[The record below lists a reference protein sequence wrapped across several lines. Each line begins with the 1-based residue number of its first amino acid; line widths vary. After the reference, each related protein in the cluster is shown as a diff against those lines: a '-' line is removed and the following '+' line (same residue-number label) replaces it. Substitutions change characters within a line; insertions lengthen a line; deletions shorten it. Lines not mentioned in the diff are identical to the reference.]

1 MKRMMVFALSLFTL
15 LGSVW
20 ADKLTATDVAIQQG
34 RTAVLNVGLT
44 NPDTE
49 YGGVQF
55 KLVLPEGITATAIEK
70 GERIADLDVTIGL
83 KDNQVLAF
91 YLADDLK
98 PTALPGTSGTVAGI
112 TLQASASLA
121 AGSYAGKLT
130 EVQVTDLNSE
140 SFDLDDV
147 TFSITVSEPLI
158 TVLDETSSSV
168 PEATDGVVE
177 LLVKRTIKADTWST
191 VCLPFDMTEEQVKA
205 AFGNGVQ
212 LAEFTDYEAEYDDAD
227 NVTAIT
233 VNFDDADLSE
243 GLYANYPYL
252 IRVTDSVTEFSVTAK
267 VDPDEENAVA
277 EYDNG
282 KTGKN
287 RKVFGTFKGVLHS
300 GTNVPANDLFLS
312 DNKFYYSTGNSPI
325 KAFRAYLNLVEMM
338 PSSSSSIGIRIN
350 DGTTHVEGLD
360 ATDKGGKAY
369 DLSGRRIQSGKNL
382 ERGIYIVDGKKVVI
396 K

>member
-15 LGSVW
+15 LGSAW

-49 YGGVQF
+49 YAGFQF

-70 GERIADLDVTIGL
+70 GERIADLDVSIGL
-83 KDNQVLAF
+83 EGNQVLAF
-91 YLADDLK
+91 YLVNVQ
-98 PTALPGTSGTVAGI
+98 PTALPGTSGTVAGV
-112 TLQASASLA
+112 TLQADASLA
-121 AGSYAGKLT
+121 AGSYTGKLT
-130 EVQVTDLNSE
+130 EVQVSDLYNE

-147 TFSITVSEPLI
+147 TFIITVSEPQV
-158 TVLDETSSSV
+158 TVLDETSTTV
-168 PEATDGVVE
+168 PAATDDAVE
-177 LLVKRTIKADTWST
+177 LLVKRTIKANTWST
-191 VCLPFDMTEEQVKA
+191 ICLPFDMTEEQVKA
-205 AFGNGVQ
+205 AFGKSVQ

-233 VNFDDADLSE
+233 VNFDDTDLSE

-252 IRVTDSVTEFSVTAK
+252 IKVTDPVTEFSVTAK
-267 VDPDEENAVA
+267 VEPDEENAIA

-287 RKVFGTFKGVLHS
+287 RKVFGTFRGVMHS